1 MQIFTFF
8 LKFINWYV
16 LIITF
21 VLGLI
26 FNVGIS
32 GEKTNIFI
40 YPTLDN
46 SHLFQVQDHA
56 GTCFSFKPNK
66 VKCADK
72 IINIP
77 IQ

>member
-1 MQIFTFF
+1 
-8 LKFINWYV
+8 
-16 LIITF
+16 
-21 VLGLI
+21 LI